1 MKQLYKELIVKLDH
15 TLKNLEKRKSFNR
28 DHIFYDILELIKSKV
43 SASERLKIIYTFSE
57 IEKALTLL
65 KSKNGNVEFQISK
78 VDNIYLNLNDNLK
91 HYLSLSYYP
100 MKALQYF
107 DMKEY
112 NKAIAY
118 LNFFFDNAKTIL
130 GENAM
135 LLNLASGE
143 QYLNLFRIFYD
154 SEKEDETITTALN
167 LMLLCHYKIL
177 TNNDKWCTES
187 KFVELSEYD
196 ESEYLFWKIYHTDS
210 IFKKFI
216 TKENDVQLKKTVQ
229 KMTSKISQKN
239 DNFFYYSLK
248 SLDLF
253 FNENYIDT
261 IKNFMNSLDH
271 FDERS
276 DSLFYLNIVK
286 VNNALS
292 KLHLNNQDFIMICN
306 SYISDK
312 LIKINNQQK
321 VQFLS

>member
-28 DHIFYDILELIKSKV
+28 DHIFYDMLELIKSKV

-65 KSKNGNVEFQISK
+65 KSKNGNIEFQISK
-78 VDNIYLNLNDNLK
+78 VDSIYLNLDDNLK

-107 DMKEY
+107 DIKEY
-112 NKAIAY
+112 NKAIAH

-154 SEKEDETITTALN
+154 SENEDETITTALN

-177 TNNDKWCTES
+177 TKNDKWCTES

-210 IFKKFI
+210 VFKKFI
-216 TKENDVQLKKTVQ
+216 SKENVALLKKMVH
-229 KMTSKISQKN
+229 KMLSEISPKDN
-239 DNFFYYSLK
+239 DFFYYSLK

-253 FNENYIDT
+253 YNENYVDT
-261 IKNFMNSLDH
+261 IKNFMKSLDY

-286 VNNALS
+286 VNKALS
-292 KLHLNNQDFIMICN
+292 KLHLNNQDFIIICN

-312 LIKINNQQK
+312 LIKINNQKK
-321 VQFLS
+321 VEFLS